1 MTQKDLTTTTQL
13 VRDYQGGDRSALDV
27 LYGRYMPMLRRW
39 ASGRLPPYGRDVAE
53 TEDLVQMAFM
63 RAFKHMDTFEVQH
76 PGSFL
81 VYLRSI
87 MMNLVRDELRRKKVR
102 PQAYSVLESL
112 PDTGT
117 SVVEAAV
124 GAEMLANYERA
135 LSKLPEEKRS
145 AVMMRIEFDLSY
157 EEIASELE
165 LPSANATR
173 MMISRALVELA
184 RHMQP

>member
-1 MTQKDLTTTTQL
+1 MTKKDLTTTTQL
-13 VRDYQGGDRSALDV
+13 VRNYQGGDRSALEV
-27 LYGRYMPMLRRW
+27 LYARYMPMLRRW
-39 ASGRLPPYGRDVAE
+39 ASGRLPAYGRDVSE

-87 MMNLVRDELRRKKVR
+87 LMNLVRDELRRKKVR
-102 PQAYSVLESL
+102 PQTFSVMASL

-145 AVMMRIEFDLSY
+145 AVMLRIEFSLSY
-157 EEIASELE
+157 EEIATELE
-165 LPSANATR
+165 LPSANSTR

-184 RHMQP
+184 GHMQP